1 MLQQTPHKNIFFSKY
16 APLNL
21 FQFVKKTLMEN
32 FTADLIS
39 FTEESWME
47 NLIFC
52 AMIYI
57 LRIFL
62 MTLSWKI
69 FPLTEMDRETIIN
82 VKADIKK
89 TKNQENWSQ
98 LIVPNNVCS
107 TILSIKTIFVWYKF
121 ISALRWRGA
130 KLYPHSS

>member
-1 MLQQTPHKNIFFSKY
+1 
-16 APLNL
+16 
-21 FQFVKKTLMEN
+21 MEN
-32 FTADLIS
+32 FTADLVL

-98 LIVPNNVCS
+98 LIV
-107 TILSIKTIFVWYKF
+107 
-121 ISALRWRGA
+121 
-130 KLYPHSS
+130 

>member
-1 MLQQTPHKNIFFSKY
+1 MQDASTNTAQKYFFSKY

-21 FQFVKKTLMEN
+21 FQFIKKTLMEN
-32 FTADLIS
+32 FTADLVP

-69 FPLTEMDRETIIN
+69 FPLIEMDCETIIN

-89 TKNQENWSQ
+89 TKNQEKWSQ
-98 LIVPNNVCS
+98 LIV
-107 TILSIKTIFVWYKF
+107 
-121 ISALRWRGA
+121 
-130 KLYPHSS
+130 